1 MPLLPDPTTTLTLPP
16 CPPVD
21 VPDCRSINPEL
32 APFDTPVLK
41 VTAPVGIPAD
51 AATAFA
57 VHILMEPEPALVL
70 VPDCTTIDPPALP
83 PPAMRLTAPA
93 PADTNKGPPEAVTE
107 LPTTMLMDPARPLAE
122 VPETT
127 ATDPVF
133 PSCEEPVLRRI
144 DPDGTPDCTALAE
157 EIDTDP
163 LPED

>member
-41 VTAPVGIPAD
+41 VTAPVGITAD

-83 PPAMRLTAPA
+83 PPATTLTAP
-93 PADTNKGPPEAVTE
+93 PPDMRISPPPKPTE
-107 LPTTMLMDPARPLAE
+107 LPTTMLTDPARPLAE

-133 PSCEEPVLRRI
+133 PSCEEPVLRSTR
-144 DPDGTPDCTALAE
+144 PDTPLDTTLAVVMV
-157 EIDTDP
+157 TDP